1 MDKQKIIYICGLGHS
16 GSTILDM
23 SLAVLPKVVGLGE
36 LYTLFNEQKRKRHF
50 KSLCSCGKA
59 ASECDFWSEF
69 SENVNHTKAT
79 EEQYQDTLKLFAD
92 KFGSDAI
99 LIDSS
104 KNSYPY
110 LEFLNKEYDLKVI
123 YLTRDYRSWS
133 YSRHLSTRKPYL
145 YFLLRWQLE
154 NIKLLSQLKQ
164 MKIDSLKVGYEEL
177 ALFPEQIFKV
187 ICEYTGLEYSEHMLV
202 PEHTNSHIISGN
214 IARVDKQKRSRWMYD
229 ARWFL
234 SRRITFWGILSLCL
248 SRKNKKLVY
257 SNIWTGDIRNFHMF
271 GNNQRE
277 KMSQKYN

>member
-1 MDKQKIIYICGLGHS
+1 MRTRTFREHYPGYVARCAS
-16 GSTILDM
+16 R
-23 SLAVLPKVVGLGE
+23 VVGLGE
-36 LYTLFNEQKRKRHF
+36 LYTLFNKQDRERHF

-59 ASECDFWSEF
+59 ATECEFWSEF
-69 SENVNHTKAT
+69 SVRVDYSRKT
-79 EEQYQDTLKLFAD
+79 EEQYHDTLSLFSE
-92 KFGSDAI
+92 KFGANAV

-110 LEFLNKEYDLKVI
+110 LEFLKKEHDLKVI
-123 YLTRDYRSWS
+123 YLTRDFRSWS

-154 NIKLLSQLKQ
+154 NIKLLTRLKQ

-187 ICEYTGLEYSEHMLV
+187 ICEYTGLDYSERMLV
-202 PEHTNSHIISGN
+202 PENTNSHIISGN

-234 SRRITFWGILSLCL
+234 SRPSTKIGIFKDRLN
-248 SRKNKKLVY
+248 RRNRKLVY
-257 SNIWTGDIRNFHMF
+257 SNIGSGDIRNFHLF
-271 GNNQRE
+271 GTSQRE
-277 KMSQKYN
+277 KMRQKYN